1 MKLLTVFGTRP
12 EAIKL
17 YPVLRELN
25 ARNIRPK
32 ICISAQHN
40 ELLNSVLEEFNIKT
54 DYNLGVYKSCK
65 TLSEITAKIIK
76 DFTQVI
82 RAERPNLILLHGD
95 TSTALA
101 AAIAAYYEKIPIAHV
116 EAGLRTYDTENPFP
130 EEFNRRTIDGIS
142 NLLFAPSRIAVRNL
156 IGEKIEKSKIY
167 LTGNTVFDMAKSL
180 YKKSYAHPILDWA
193 AGGKLVMLTTHRREN
208 LCELTKIY
216 TAVLKLC
223 EREDVRIVFP
233 VHSNPSVRQTAE
245 RMLGKTKRIALIPPL
260 KTVDFHNILARSAL
274 VITDSGGVQEEA
286 SYYNKPTLIIR
297 KRTERF
303 EGIGKG
309 CRLVGT
315 DEAFLVSEARRILR
329 EPRKYELAPHSSLLC
344 PSGASKKI
352 VDVIEKQLLLIN
364 K

>member
-1 MKLLTVFGTRP
+1 MKILTVFGTRP

-17 YPVLRELN
+17 YPVIRELK
-25 ARNIRPK
+25 ARNITSK

-40 ELLNSVLEEFNIKT
+40 ELLNSVLDEFNIKT

-76 DFTQVI
+76 DFSEVI
-82 RAERPNLILLHGD
+82 KTERPNLVLLHGD

-101 AAIAAYYEKIPIAHV
+101 AAIASYYEKTPVAHV

-130 EEFNRRTIDGIS
+130 EEFNRRVIDSIS

-156 IGEKIEKSKIY
+156 IGEKIEKSKIH
-167 LTGNTVFDMAKSL
+167 LTGNTVFDMAKIL

-193 AGGKLVMLTTHRREN
+193 SGQKLVILTTHRREN
-208 LCELTKIY
+208 LSALHSVYRGILSLSEK
-216 TAVLKLC
+216 
-223 EREDVRIVFP
+223 EDVRIVFP
-233 VHSNPSVRQTAE
+233 LHSNPKVRQTAE
-245 RMLGKTKRIALIPPL
+245 RMLGSNNHIALIPPL
-260 KTVDFHNILARSAL
+260 NTTDFHNILARSAL

-286 SYYNKPTLIIR
+286 TYYNKPTLIIR
-297 KRTERF
+297 KKTERF
-303 EGIGKG
+303 EGIGKN

-315 DEAFLVSEARRILR
+315 DETLLLSEARQILR
-329 EPRKYELAPHSSLLC
+329 ETRKHEFAPHRSLLC

-352 VDVIEKQLLLIN
+352 ADVIEKEFAFY